1 MEKMALEDYKREQ
14 KKCLSHILRYE
25 LKKNPK
31 YLEPMLKLKYYLSK
45 KEYNEKD
52 MEIIENYLDVLYNE

>member
-1 MEKMALEDYKREQ
+1 MEKMSLEDYKREQ
-14 KKCLSHILRYE
+14 KKCLTHILQYE

-31 YLEPMLKLKYYLSK
+31 YLEPMLKLKYYLTK